1 MKMKDFIY
9 IDDLSNRGD
18 FDDWYNSVMA
28 WHYDNKSFD
37 ELDDEEKLYICQWF
51 EKDYLER

>member
-1 MKMKDFIY
+1 MKDFIY